1 YQITLNTTNIN
12 ITPVVKNLTFNIINN
27 KIPSIS
33 LSIPSNNPPFSAV
46 TGHDKMTIS
55 GNVTDQDVGDV
66 LNIYYRI
73 DSGSK

>member
-1 YQITLNTTNIN
+1 NTVPTALCGGADRSDNIGHVFVSTLN
-12 ITPVVKNLTFNIINN
+12 LQ
-27 KIPSIS
+27 PSIS
-33 LSIPSNNPPFSAV
+33 VSSPSNNPPFSAV